1 MTSQGLQLEGQTE
14 TENIGRGAERSP
26 KKNKEVGSC
35 TALEGMVK
43 TSPRMI
49 MSTSQLLYRR
59 NGPPT
64 AFSIHFSSCTVEG
77 RDESQGD
84 LIEIKRSEDRT
95 LRDVH

>member
-1 MTSQGLQLEGQTE
+1 M
-14 TENIGRGAERSP
+14 SP

-43 TSPRMI
+43 SSPRMI

-59 NGPPT
+59 NGTPT
-64 AFSIHFSSCTVEG
+64 TFSIHSSSCTVEG

-84 LIEIKRSEDRT
+84 LMEIKRSEDRT